1 MKLSGLGI
9 WNLYFLVKFVLFY
22 YGAIKFDFLSN
33 AALAA
38 LFALTFSNSQVDKL
52 KHFIGAVFA
61 IVLLYKDSW
70 LPPIDRLNKQAGNIQ
85 DFSLGYFVELF
96 GRIVNYD
103 MLLGLFIIVICFW
116 YTSQWIRFT
125 TVTIAGLIFIG
136 YQGALKPNDMA
147 VSVQNAPNQEQ
158 EFSNTAVVTQKL
170 DSADQQL
177 NDFYKQQSQLV
188 SYFPDEYNGTQ
199 FDVVVLNIC
208 SLAIADLN
216 AIGVSLD
223 DVYSDFDIVFSDFNS
238 ATSYSG
244 PAAIRLL
251 RASCGQTS
259 QPALFDDAPEQCH
272 LFNNLEKLG
281 YDSHLVMNHDGHFDG
296 FKDLVKKQG
305 KLNSPLFDTTSLPVA
320 QYSFDSKPIYSDEAV
335 LNSWLEE
342 QGDSCAPCAMY
353 YNTISLHDGNQ
364 LANSRRMNSD
374 ESYPVR
380 QQNLFSDINQ
390 FIKNLEKR
398 GRNVMLM
405 LVPEHGAALQG
416 DKVQFAGLREIPSP
430 SIVTVPAAIKFIG
443 PDLPRMSQITVANT
457 SSYFA
462 LSELIT
468 KVMKSNYFAGKSN
481 NMAELVSQLPT
492 SQKVAENAGTIMMYV
507 NKRPYIQLDG
517 GEWTLYPRG

>member
-70 LPPIDRLNKQAGNIQ
+70 LPPIDRLTKQAGNIQ

-177 NDFYKQQSQLV
+177 NDF
-188 SYFPDEYNGTQ
+188 
-199 FDVVVLNIC
+199 
-208 SLAIADLN
+208 
-216 AIGVSLD
+216 LD
-223 DVYSDFDIVFSDFNS
+223 SN
-238 ATSYSG
+238 
-244 PAAIRLL
+244 
-251 RASCGQTS
+251 CK
-259 QPALFDDAPEQCH
+259 C
-272 LFNNLEKLG
+272 
-281 YDSHLVMNHDGHFDG
+281 
-296 FKDLVKKQG
+296 
-305 KLNSPLFDTTSLPVA
+305 
-320 QYSFDSKPIYSDEAV
+320 
-335 LNSWLEE
+335 
-342 QGDSCAPCAMY
+342 
-353 YNTISLHDGNQ
+353 
-364 LANSRRMNSD
+364 
-374 ESYPVR
+374 
-380 QQNLFSDINQ
+380 
-390 FIKNLEKR
+390 
-398 GRNVMLM
+398 
-405 LVPEHGAALQG
+405 
-416 DKVQFAGLREIPSP
+416 
-430 SIVTVPAAIKFIG
+430 
-443 PDLPRMSQITVANT
+443 ITC
-457 SSYFA
+457 F
-462 LSELIT
+462 
-468 KVMKSNYFAGKSN
+468 G
-481 NMAELVSQLPT
+481 
-492 SQKVAENAGTIMMYV
+492 
-507 NKRPYIQLDG
+507 
-517 GEWTLYPRG
+517 